1 MAEILIADDHPL
13 FRKALRGIL
22 RMAFQDLTVLE
33 ANSLAEARKLAHENL
48 DLALLDL
55 SMPDA
60 AGFEVLVAMRSAMP
74 VIPIVVVSGYA
85 DIDTVRKAA
94 TYGAAGFIPKTAT
107 PDEMA
112 QAISAVLA
120 GKRWWPKM
128 AEVAPAGTPS
138 PTADALKK
146 LSRCEARVLALMA
159 EGKSNKI
166 IAYELDIKE
175 CTVKSHVTSLLRKLN
190 VHSRTQ
196 AVLLIKQFPAQ

>member
-33 ANSLAEARKLAHENL
+33 ANSLAEAKRLAHENL

-85 DIDTVRKAA
+85 DIDTVRKSA

-128 AEVAPAGTPS
+128 AEVAPAAAAS
-138 PTADALKK
+138 PTADALRK

-196 AVLLIKQFPAQ
+196 AVLLVKQFPAQ

>member
-13 FRKALRGIL
+13 FRKAVRGIL
-22 RMAFQDLTVLE
+22 RTAFQDLTVLE
-33 ANSLAEARKLAHENL
+33 ASSLAEAKQLAHENI

-55 SMPDA
+55 SMHDA
-60 AGFEVLVAMRSAMP
+60 AGFEALVAMRSAMP
-74 VIPIVVVSGYA
+74 MIPIVVVSGYA
-85 DIDTVRKAA
+85 DLDTVRKAA
-94 TYGAAGFIPKTAT
+94 TYGAAAFIPKTAT

-112 QAISAVLA
+112 QAITAVLA

-128 AEVAPAGTPS
+128 AEVSPS
-138 PTADALKK
+138 EPSETAEALKR

-196 AVLLIKQFPAQ
+196 AVLLVKQFPPH